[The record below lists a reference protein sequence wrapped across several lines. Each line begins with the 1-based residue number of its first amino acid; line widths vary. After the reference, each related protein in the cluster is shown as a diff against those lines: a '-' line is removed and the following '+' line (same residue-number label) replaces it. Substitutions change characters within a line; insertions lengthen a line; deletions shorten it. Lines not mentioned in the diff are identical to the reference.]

1 MQAPPPGGLFEGNRW
16 KGCELMLELR
26 ATRQHQGTGRSPCSS
41 LAAPPGSELKLKMG
55 WQDTQEVPRVLVLV
69 TGCL

>member
-1 MQAPPPGGLFEGNRW
+1 MQAPPGGLFEGNRW

-41 LAAPPGSELKLKMG
+41 LAAPPGSELRLEMG
-55 WQDTQEVPRVLVLV
+55 W
-69 TGCL
+69 